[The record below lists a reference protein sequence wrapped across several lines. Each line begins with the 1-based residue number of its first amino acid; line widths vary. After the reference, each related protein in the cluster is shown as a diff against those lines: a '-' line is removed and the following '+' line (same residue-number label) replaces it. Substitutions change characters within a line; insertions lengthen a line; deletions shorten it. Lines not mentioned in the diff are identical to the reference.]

1 MKLVEQ
7 DRCTGC
13 SACVSVCPCHAI
25 EMKPDSEGFRQPFVS
40 AEKCVN
46 CGRCLSVCP
55 VTNPLPLPSILH
67 CYAFRTSDRDLLL
80 ASTSGGAFSELARP
94 ILNEG
99 GCVFGCKLERKG
111 LRAIHAIAEDEMA
124 LGELRGSKYVQSD
137 MGNALRECKG
147 QLQAGR
153 SVLFSGTPCQIAGLK
168 TFLGKDY
175 ANLLCVEVICHGV
188 ASSELLK
195 KAVGEVEE
203 RQNATVTN
211 IVFRNKDSEKRFSLR
226 FSLKNR
232 SEKRLPDV
240 YYRDYFAAFANNLS
254 LRKSC
259 YACPFK
265 DGRSGADFTIADFW
279 QVEKCGKGLEYG
291 DGMSLVVVHT
301 QKGVSVLDNLMQTE
315 STRPFLC
322 EVSAEDAFRGNPN
335 YSRPS
340 SRPPKNKRDRFMREF
355 KNQPIGHLVNRLTH
369 TPLIVRV
376 LNRLKRE
383 LLNGRSLVKK

>member
-188 ASSELLK
+188 ASSELLR
-195 KAVGEVEE
+195 KAIAEVEE

-211 IVFRNKDSEKRFSLR
+211 IVFRNKDPEKRFSLR
-226 FSLKNR
+226 FSLKDR

-240 YYRDYFAAFANNLS
+240 YCRDYFVAFANNLS

-259 YACPFK
+259 YTCSFK
-265 DGRSGADFTIADFW
+265 EGRSGADFTIADFW

-301 QKGVSVLDNLMQTE
+301 EKAVAILDNLMKTMKE
-315 STRPFLC
+315 KPLLC
-322 EVSAEDAFRGNPN
+322 EVSAKDAFRGNLN
-335 YSRPS
+335 YHHPS
-340 SRPPKNKRDRFMREF
+340 SCPTKGKRNKFMKNFRVK
-355 KNQPIGHLVNRLTH
+355 PIGRLANQLTR
-369 TPLIVRV
+369 TSLWVRIVRRV
-376 LNRLKRE
+376 CRDFRFLIGGAR
-383 LLNGRSLVKK
+383 

>member
-175 ANLLCVEVICHGV
+175 ANLLCVEVVCHGV
-188 ASSELLK
+188 ASPRLLK
-195 KAVGEVEE
+195 KAVAEVEE

-211 IVFRNKDSEKRFSLR
+211 IVFRNKDPEKRFSLR

-232 SEKRLPDV
+232 SEKRLPDI
-240 YYRDYFAAFANNLS
+240 YCRDYFIAYANNLS

-259 YACPFK
+259 YTCSFK
-265 DGRSGADFTIADFW
+265 EGRSGADFTIADFW

-301 QKGVSVLDNLMQTE
+301 EKAVAILDNLMETMKE
-315 STRPFLC
+315 KPLIC
-322 EVSAEDAFRGNPN
+322 EVSAEDAFRGNLN
-335 YSRPS
+335 YHHPS
-340 SRPPKNKRDRFMREF
+340 SCPTKGKRDKFMKDFRKE
-355 KNQPIGHLVNRLTH
+355 PIGRLTSQL
-369 TPLIVRV
+369 TRTSLWVRIVR
-376 LNRLKRE
+376 RICRDF
-383 LLNGRSLVKK
+383 RSLIGGAR